1 MKTADR
7 QKPVIQFIFVLV
19 FLISACFVTG
29 CRTNTPG
36 QNTKDTASPDSGALE
51 AETNSPAAEKPS
63 RYEAAY
69 LPEADYGGYEFCM
82 VSPPNGTWNLLSLE
96 ADVEE
101 ETGDILYDAIYKRN
115 RLIEQK
121 YNIVFKA
128 IVLNTYDECL
138 GRFQR
143 SSQSGSDDFDLCMM
157 IPQQAWPQALAGNVV
172 PTSRLPYLDISQ
184 PWYIHAVNDQVSIG
198 GKHFFAYSDE
208 CLNLLEI
215 SYCVLF
221 NKKLVADLGLGNMY
235 NLVDEHKWTMDV
247 FFGYAKSATA
257 DLDGDG
263 VMADIDRYG
272 ILGMSA
278 TVYPPLWQAA
288 GINIIGKNADD
299 YHVFAGDDPKVYD
312 VLGKIYENLCAGDKI
327 YFDGYF
333 DKSSAFGTKDSLQV
347 AQNQFAAGHGL
358 FYLDAISLVPL
369 LRAMETDFGIL
380 PMPKYDEA
388 QAEYYTSSKGWI
400 NCVSVSATDLGR
412 TSAIMEALAAES
424 KNYTVPAYIEV
435 ALRTKYSRD
444 DESQKML
451 DIIEKGRIL
460 DLSFSIYG
468 GIADKY
474 CFAFVEKNGNF
485 ASFVEKNI
493 GAINKE
499 LDKANEMARALE

>member
-1 MKTADR
+1 MKTANR
-7 QKPVIQFIFVLV
+7 QKLIISVLI
-19 FLISACFVTG
+19 LAISVNFFAG
-29 CRTNTPG
+29 CGPNTPA
-36 QNTKDTASPDSGALE
+36 QNTKDTVSPDSGALE
-51 AETNSPAAEKPS
+51 AETNPAAKEKPS
-63 RYEAAY
+63 HYEADY
-69 LPEADYGGYEFCM
+69 LPEANYGGYEFRM
-82 VSPPNGTWNLLSLE
+82 ISPPNGTWNLISLE

-121 YNIVFKA
+121 YNIIFKG
-128 IVLNTYDECL
+128 IVLNSYDACL
-138 GRFQR
+138 SRFQK

-172 PTSRLPYLDISQ
+172 PTNRLPYLDISQ
-184 PWYIHAVNDQVSIG
+184 PWYIRAVNDQVSIG

-215 SYCVLF
+215 SYCILF
-221 NKKLVADLGLGNMY
+221 NKKLVADLGLDNMY
-235 NLVDEHKWTMDV
+235 NLVNENKWTMDA
-247 FFGYAKSATA
+247 FFGYAKAATA
-257 DLDGDG
+257 DLNGDG
-263 VMADIDRYG
+263 VMTDTDRYG

-299 YHVFAGDDPKVYD
+299 YHVFTGDDAKVYD
-312 VLGKIYENLCAGDKI
+312 VLGKIYENLCVGDKI

-333 DKSSAFGTKDSLQV
+333 DKSSAFGSKDGLQV

-358 FYLDAISLVPL
+358 FYSDAVSLIPL

-400 NCVSVSATDLGR
+400 NCVSVSATDLER
-412 TSAIMEALAAES
+412 TSAIMEALAVES
-424 KNYTVPAYIEV
+424 KNYTVPAYIEI

-444 DESQKML
+444 DESQQML

-485 ASFVEKNI
+485 ASFSEKNI

-499 LDKANEMARALE
+499 LDKANEMARELD